1 MEKAKKTPLPHDSTY
16 EWHNKLLPW
25 FIIVPTVLISIF
37 IILATRQ
44 VTQINK
50 RMQTTQDT
58 TFVNSLMNRADVKL
72 SGDLEYYK
80 WLALVKMEQESFY
93 RRYNQAELLLMSR
106 IFTKYLGF
114 FTGMI
119 LAIVGSV
126 FIIGRIKEDT
136 SDFEGSISEKAR
148 FKLITSSPGII
159 FGIMGTALMM
169 TTILHHRDIEVRDK
183 ALYLKSAYEIVLPEN
198 YPSQEKDSIQIDPA
212 AFQQLFD
219 DN

>member
-16 EWHNKLLPW
+16 EWQNKLLPW
-25 FIIVPTVLISIF
+25 FIIVPTVLISVF

-58 TFVNSLMNRADVKL
+58 TFVNSLMDRGDVKL

-80 WLALVKMEQESFY
+80 WLVLVKMEQESFY

-136 SDFEGSISEKAR
+136 TDFEGSISEKAR

-183 ALYLKSAYEIVLPEN
+183 ALYLKSAYEIVLPQN
-198 YPSQEKDSIQIDPA
+198 YPAQKKDSIQIDPD

>member
-1 MEKAKKTPLPHDSTY
+1 MEKPEKTLQPPNSVY

-25 FIIVPTVLISIF
+25 FIIVPTVLITVF

-44 VTQINK
+44 VTQISK
-50 RMQTTQDT
+50 SMQTTQDS
-58 TFVNSLMNRADVKL
+58 TFVNSLLARTDAKL

-80 WLALVKMEQESFY
+80 WLALVKLEQESFY

-136 SDFEGSISEKAR
+136 TDFEGSISEKAR
-148 FKLITSSPGII
+148 FKLVTSSPGII
-159 FGIMGTALMM
+159 FGLLGTALMM
-169 TTILHHRDIEVRDK
+169 TTIIQHRDIEVRDK
-183 ALYLKSAYEIVLPEN
+183 ALYLKTPYEIVLPDN
-198 YPSQEKDSIQIDPA
+198 NPSAKRDSIQIDPA